1 MPRRSRPKDA
11 ISAAKL
17 EQRLVL
23 LAWLNERLGYTEN
36 RDLLADMKQTDEG
49 FDAEGRSHIYARLAS
64 RPSGL
69 KDISPDD
76 LARYDANIRD
86 HLTAMNRGRLQ
97 PISLRYFQYLAA
109 LYTEIFLDWYFNRR
123 GALLRSLNDLVR
135 RRNVNRSARDA
146 RETEFAAADLCKLAF
161 WMATGSGKTL
171 ILHLNYRQFLHY
183 NSKALDN
190 ILLITPNEGLSD
202 QHLAELQASNI
213 PASRFELNKSSLLG
227 SGRNAIEVTEI
238 TKLVEEKRGGGMRVP
253 VEAFEGHNL
262 IFVDEGHKGSGGDAW
277 RKVRDALG
285 ETGFTFEYSATFGQ
299 ALTAAKN
306 DALTAEYGKAIAFD
320 YSYRYFYGDGYGKDF
335 HILNLREETTA
346 DRTDRLLLAN
356 LLSFYEQHLVFAE
369 QAEAF
374 QPYNLA
380 RPLWTFVGGSVNAV
394 YTEKR
399 QSRSDILTVVRF
411 LHRLIAD
418 ATWATDALEQLLKGN
433 SDLRDADGND
443 IFADKF
449 EYLRGRDAVAVY
461 QDILARVLHASAG
474 SGLHLCDIRGSS
486 GELGLKVGGAEDY
499 FGLIYIG
506 DTTKFKNLV
515 EADDAGIVIEE
526 DAFARSLFD
535 RLNDPGTTVEVLI
548 GAKKFIEGWDSWRV
562 SNMGLLNI
570 GRSEGSQIIQL
581 FGRGVRLR
589 GRDMTLKRSSALDGR
604 HPDCIK
610 LLETLNIFAVRAN
623 YMAHFRDYLEREG
636 VELDG
641 VLELPLFV
649 KPNEDFLNKG
659 LVIPRVNDGRSFV
672 AGKAVMLKPDPNVR
686 PVSVDMSAKVH
697 RMDSSEGG
705 PIDAEASAGTE
716 GPIPPESL
724 ALVDWESVY
733 LDLLAYKEQ
742 KGWRNLLVQP
752 DAPRKIL
759 AYRSESGALYS
770 LIAEDAVVQPQSFD
784 DLKRLQ
790 EAATNLVRKYADALY
805 WHRREQWNSA
815 NLVYKTLD
823 EREPNLRFNVSDADG
838 SPSGQYLVR
847 VPRSETALI
856 QKIEALIA
864 DSYKL
869 YDDEAAAG
877 ALSRIHFDRHLYQPL
892 LLSDVKVEVSPP
904 GLNESEQQFVR
915 DLREYWN
922 EEQGN
927 ALVGAD
933 LFLLR
938 NQSRGQGVGF
948 FENSGFYPDF
958 ILWIKADDAQHIV
971 FVEPHGMLQANAYQH
986 DDKARLHER
995 LPALARDISQRSN
1008 VPNVSL
1014 DSFIVSATP
1023 YKELHKRYDDGS
1035 WDRERFAQAHILFPE
1050 RTGAY
1055 DYLAKIIE
1063 GAPSTNIGGRND
1075 QPSHGGGTRFL

>member
-11 ISAAKL
+11 MSAAKL

-49 FDAEGRSHIYARLAS
+49 FDAEGHSHIYARLTS

-69 KDISPDD
+69 KDISLDD

-97 PISLRYFQYLAA
+97 PISLRYFQHLAV

-123 GALLRSLNDLVR
+123 VVLLRSLNDLVK
-135 RRNVNRSARDA
+135 RRNVNRHAQEA

-171 ILHLNYRQFLHY
+171 IMHLNYRQFLCY
-183 NSKALDN
+183 NGKPLDN
-190 ILLITPNEGLSD
+190 ILLITPNEGLSE

-227 SGRNAIEVTEI
+227 AGRNAIEVTEI

-335 HILNLREETTA
+335 HILNLREETTV

-394 YTEKR
+394 YTKKR
-399 QSRSDILTVVRF
+399 QPRSDILTVVRF

-418 ATWATDALEQLLKGN
+418 ATWATGEIDQLLKGN
-433 SDLRDADGND
+433 SDLCDADGND

-449 EYLRGRDAVAVY
+449 EYLRGRDAAAVY
-461 QDILARVLHASAG
+461 RDILARVLYASAG
-474 SGLHLCDIRGSS
+474 SGLHLCDIRGSG

-515 EADDAGIVIEE
+515 AADDAGIVIEE
-526 DAFARSLFD
+526 DAFAGSLFD

-589 GRDMTLKRSSALDGR
+589 GRDMTLKRSSALAGR

-623 YMAHFRDYLEREG
+623 YMAQFRDYLEREG

-649 KPNEDFLNKG
+649 KPNEGFLNKG
-659 LVIPRVNDGRSFV
+659 LVIPRVDDGRDFV
-672 AGKAVMLKPDPNVR
+672 ADTAIMLEPDPAVR
-686 PVSVDMSAKVH
+686 RVSVDMSAKVH
-697 RMDSSEGG
+697 RLDSSEGG
-705 PIDAEASAGTE
+705 PMDAEASAGVE

-724 ALVDWESVY
+724 ALVDWESVH
-733 LDLLAYKEQ
+733 LALIAYKEQ

-752 DAPRKIL
+752 DAPRNIL

-770 LIAEDAVVQPQSFD
+770 LIAEDAVVHPQSLD

-815 NLVYKTLD
+815 NVVYKTLN

-856 QKIEALIA
+856 QEIEALIE

-877 ALSRIHFDRHLYQPL
+877 ALPRIHFDRHFYQPL
-892 LLSDVKVEVSPP
+892 LLSDAKVEVSPP

-958 ILWIKADDAQHIV
+958 ILWIKANDAQRIA

-1008 VPNVSL
+1008 GPNVSL

-1023 YKELHKRYDDGS
+1023 YEELRKRYEDGS

-1050 RTGAY
+1050 RTSTY

-1063 GAPSTNIGGRND
+1063 G
-1075 QPSHGGGTRFL
+1075 